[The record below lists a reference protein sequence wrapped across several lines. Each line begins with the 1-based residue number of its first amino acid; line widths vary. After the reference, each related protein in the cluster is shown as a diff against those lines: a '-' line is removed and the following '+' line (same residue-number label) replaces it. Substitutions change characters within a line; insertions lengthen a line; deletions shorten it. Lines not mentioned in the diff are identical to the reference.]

1 MAGDTV
7 YLAGKDVVFKVN
19 IYILLTY
26 FHLRPLVL
34 VQRIKKKGCDVK
46 LLKANLKFM
55 ILQINTSVGTKK
67 DGTRLTLDL
76 SLQLDYFVIE
86 PPEYKLGKLI

>member
-7 YLAGKDVVFKVN
+7 YLAGKDVTVCLCDPIQKTVSLCFVFKVN

-34 VQRIKKKGCDVK
+34 V
-46 LLKANLKFM
+46 
-55 ILQINTSVGTKK
+55 
-67 DGTRLTLDL
+67 
-76 SLQLDYFVIE
+76 
-86 PPEYKLGKLI
+86 

>member
-34 VQRIKKKGCDVK
+34 V
-46 LLKANLKFM
+46 
-55 ILQINTSVGTKK
+55 
-67 DGTRLTLDL
+67 
-76 SLQLDYFVIE
+76 
-86 PPEYKLGKLI
+86 

>member
-26 FHLRPLVL
+26 FHLLLQGSFREL
-34 VQRIKKKGCDVK
+34 KKRLDVK

>member
-26 FHLRPLVL
+26 FHL
-34 VQRIKKKGCDVK
+34 
-46 LLKANLKFM
+46 LL
-55 ILQINTSVGTKK
+55 
-67 DGTRLTLDL
+67 
-76 SLQLDYFVIE
+76 
-86 PPEYKLGKLI
+86 

>member
-1 MAGDTV
+1 MLFLRSTSIFS
-7 YLAGKDVVFKVN
+7 LH
-19 IYILLTY
+19 ISTY
-26 FHLRPLVL
+26 SFRARLENL
-34 VQRIKKKGCDVK
+34 KKGCDVK

-76 SLQLDYFVIE
+76 SL
-86 PPEYKLGKLI
+86 

>member
-7 YLAGKDVVFKVN
+7 YLAGKDVTVCLCDPIRKTVSLCFVFKVN

-34 VQRIKKKGCDVK
+34 V
-46 LLKANLKFM
+46 
-55 ILQINTSVGTKK
+55 
-67 DGTRLTLDL
+67 
-76 SLQLDYFVIE
+76 
-86 PPEYKLGKLI
+86 